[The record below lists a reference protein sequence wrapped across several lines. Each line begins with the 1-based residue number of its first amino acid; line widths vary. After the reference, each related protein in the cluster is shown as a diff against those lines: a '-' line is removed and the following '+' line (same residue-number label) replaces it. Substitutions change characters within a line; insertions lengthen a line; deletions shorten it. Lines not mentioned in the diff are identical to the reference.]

1 MWGIQT
7 LMWARKTRR
16 IYKYILQFLELSRYL
31 QEDVPVEKGSSFGE
45 AFCAGHCLG
54 TVLGHSISTVP
65 SRSSIL
71 SVRIGSAPRGRVVI
85 SNVSCLVGVLR
96 SRSQKLC
103 EWTLGDVLVKKP
115 PGTRRLVHLNQL
127 ERHRVYSWTCQFIPN

>member
-1 MWGIQT
+1 
-7 LMWARKTRR
+7 MWARKTRR

-65 SRSSIL
+65 SE
-71 SVRIGSAPRGRVVI
+71 VQHFVGSDWQCPTRT
-85 SNVSCLVGVLR
+85 SC
-96 SRSQKLC
+96 
-103 EWTLGDVLVKKP
+103 D
-115 PGTRRLVHLNQL
+115 L
-127 ERHRVYSWTCQFIPN
+127 ERVLPCWCLAQPLPEAV